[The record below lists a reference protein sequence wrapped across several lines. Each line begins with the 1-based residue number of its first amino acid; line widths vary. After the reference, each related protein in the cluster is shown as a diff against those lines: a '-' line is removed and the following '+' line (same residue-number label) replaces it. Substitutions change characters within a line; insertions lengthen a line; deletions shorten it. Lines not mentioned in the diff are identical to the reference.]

1 MCYWRLMGTVVKEAS
16 RRGELW
22 PSVRRK
28 RELNHSLCILT
39 SELQSKNEDWQLL
52 PHLLKKMNIFEKWIN
67 LNKIGPSLVSVIFS
81 IDCSLEVINGY
92 CSSICS
98 ELLEN

>member
-1 MCYWRLMGTVVKEAS
+1 MGTVVKEAS

-39 SELQSKNEDWQLL
+39 SELQSKNEKDWQLP
-52 PHLLKKMNIFEKWIN
+52 PHLLKEMNISEKWIN

-81 IDCSLEVINGY
+81 IDRSLEGINGY